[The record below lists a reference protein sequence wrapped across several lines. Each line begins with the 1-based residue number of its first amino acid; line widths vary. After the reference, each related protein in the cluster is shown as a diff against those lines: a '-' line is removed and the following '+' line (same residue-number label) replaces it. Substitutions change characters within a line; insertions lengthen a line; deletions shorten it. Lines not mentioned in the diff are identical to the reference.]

1 MPQRTIGL
9 LMAVTTA
16 LSWAV
21 LAIALKAALLTYSSG
36 TIVWVRMFVAALLM
50 VAFFAFTRR
59 HWLSILIKPGWQ
71 SVLCALLLAVN
82 YYGYMKGVELTSAS
96 NAQILIQ
103 LAPLSFALSSIYLYR
118 EIPTRVQWL
127 GMTVALAGFGF
138 FFWDQI
144 LNSMDNLSRFQAG
157 NLWILLAAGTWVVF
171 ALMQKSLLK
180 VYAPQQLN
188 MLVYLVSAIALAPTA
203 NFRDLANTT
212 WPSALLM
219 AFLAINTIIAY
230 GALSEALM
238 RIPAAHVSMIIAV
251 NPLLTIFLM
260 TMLTQMEVEWIHG
273 EQIHWRGYLG
283 ALLVVTG
290 VILTVRRRAAL
301 SPPPTPSTI

>member
-1 MPQRTIGL
+1 MMATI
-9 LMAVTTA
+9 TA

-36 TIVWVRMFVAALLM
+36 TIVWVRMVIAAVLM
-50 VAFFAFTRR
+50 VGIFAITRR

-71 SVLCALLLAVN
+71 SVVCALLLSVN

-103 LAPLSFALSSIYLYR
+103 LAPLSFALSSIYFYR
-118 EIPTRVQWL
+118 EIPTRVQWI
-127 GMTVALAGFGF
+127 GMSVALMGFGF
-138 FFWDQI
+138 FYWDQI
-144 LNSMDNLSRFQAG
+144 LNSMGNLHRFQTG
-157 NLWILLAAGTWVVF
+157 NLWILAAAATWCVF

-180 VYAPQQLN
+180 IYAPQQLN
-188 MLVYLVSAIALAPTA
+188 MLIYLVSALALAPTA
-203 NFRDLANTT
+203 TVSELSATT
-212 WPSALLM
+212 WPSALLV

-238 RIPAAHVSMIIAV
+238 RIPASHVSMIIAV
-251 NPLLTIFLM
+251 NPLATIFIM
-260 TMLTQMEVEWIHG
+260 TTLTQMEVEWARG
-273 EQIHWRGYLG
+273 EDIHWRGYLG

-290 VILTVRRRAAL
+290 VILTVSRARRL
-301 SPPPTPSTI
+301 SPQPSRSTL